1 MGGPPGIPGN
11 PLPAEPNVP
20 GFVELG
26 IVPIPC
32 TTEGEDNKGAE
43 GTPPTPPDGSSPF
56 CKLSEDGFEGLAAD
70 ELLCARAEAA
80 QTERMTGRTS
90 RRTRIIETSLSHLL
104 TEREHTKNQPKSV
117 VREAGIEPAR
127 HC

>member
-11 PLPAEPNVP
+11 PLPAEPNEP
-20 GFVELG
+20 GLVELG

-32 TTEGEDNKGAE
+32 TTEGEDTGAA
-43 GTPPTPPDGSSPF
+43 GTLPTPPEGSSPF
-56 CKLSEDGFEGLAAD
+56 WRLSEDGFEGLAAD
-70 ELLCARAEAA
+70 ELLCARAEDVH
-80 QTERMTGRTS
+80 TERMTGRAS
-90 RRTRIIETSLSHLL
+90 RRIRIIGTSLSYLL
-104 TEREHTKNQPKSV
+104 TEREHTKDHQELV

>member
-11 PLPAEPNVP
+11 PLPAEPKEP
-20 GFVELG
+20 GLVELG

-32 TTEGEDNKGAE
+32 TTESDDKGAAA
-43 GTPPTPPDGSSPF
+43 TLPTPPEGSIPF
-56 CKLSEDGFEGLAAD
+56 CRLSEDGFDGLATD
-70 ELLCARAEAA
+70 ELLCARAEGT
-80 QTERMTGRTS
+80 QTAKMTGRAS
-90 RRTRIIETSLSHLL
+90 RRTRIIETSLSYLL
-104 TEREHTKNQPKSV
+104 TEREHTKNQPRVV